1 MLMNFRKTRQKLGRA
16 AGDKSG
22 TAAIE
27 FAMLSPL
34 LLITLLG
41 GTEITQAVMAAR
53 KVATAA
59 RTMADLT
66 AQIRGATDLTA
77 AMVNEI
83 DAAGRL
89 ILSPNVATS
98 LKVTI
103 SRVDVTDV
111 AGNLSARTLWSVTR
125 NGATARP
132 CGLLTQIPNTAKP
145 APGSF
150 PAGMYYAGRFIV
162 VDTIYTFAA
171 PLTTNFAP
179 ENMGFGG
186 WTNTGAGIQ
195 IKKTSY
201 MQARID
207 GAPFVTGAGAC
218 PVA

>member
-1 MLMNFRKTRQKLGRA
+1 MLMNFRKTLQKLGRA

-34 LLITLLG
+34 LLVTLLG

-53 KVATAA
+53 KVDTAT

-66 AQIRGATDLTA
+66 AQIRGATDLTT

-89 ILSPNVATS
+89 IMSPNVATS

-111 AGNLSARTLWSVTR
+111 AGTLSARTLWSVTR

-132 CGLLTQIPNTAKP
+132 QGNRVKDFMRRPN
-145 APGSF
+145 
-150 PAGMYYAGRFIV
+150 
-162 VDTIYTFAA
+162 
-171 PLTTNFAP
+171 
-179 ENMGFGG
+179 
-186 WTNTGAGIQ
+186 
-195 IKKTSY
+195 
-201 MQARID
+201 
-207 GAPFVTGAGAC
+207 
-218 PVA
+218 